1 MAVGFHPITLL
12 TSPIPL
18 FLPFPHSSRLHM
30 FSPSSFPL
38 SFPPGTRELI
48 SPNPS
53 YTVALN
59 YYPIVRAA
67 FIRDSDGDRY
77 DAHRYTSTSSSS
89 SKGTRGKRGNQLTVL
104 TAQTGGA
111 TSRSVGQLEVML
123 HRRSLQDDSKGAC
136 QVFNDTTGQY
146 VLQRFYRETWSSCI
160 HSERGLY
167 PFTTILFIHLHRT
180 THSTTHTHIS
190 PHVLPFI
197 HAGMPPSPW
206 TLQWG
211 PTAVDGRLWEHV
223 ALMDAPPTVYP

>member
-12 TSPIPL
+12 TSPISL
-18 FLPFPHSSRLHM
+18 FTPFPHSSRLHITL
-30 FSPSSFPL
+30 SPSS
-38 SFPPGTRELI
+38 PPGTRELI

-77 DAHRYTSTSSSS
+77 DAHRYTTTSSS

-146 VLQRFYRETWSSCI
+146 VLQRFYRETWPSCI
-160 HSERGLY
+160 HSGKRVV
-167 PFTTILFIHLHRT
+167 P
-180 THSTTHTHIS
+180 
-190 PHVLPFI
+190 
-197 HAGMPPSPW
+197 
-206 TLQWG
+206 
-211 PTAVDGRLWEHV
+211 
-223 ALMDAPPTVYP
+223 VYHQL